1 MTDVAALDAAQEDG
15 RPLYAHVCMAVMEKQ
30 TGRLAALVDA
40 LTEED
45 TAALLFFNGWPG
57 PSTLMMLACSTG
69 NTAAA
74 RYLHSKGADVNDC
87 GADSDEEEP
96 EHPDASPR
104 MTPLHLAAGGGDTT
118 GELVKWLVQEAGAD
132 VKALDR
138 NGCTAFLVAC
148 VRGQLAAV
156 RFFVQQAGCDINMRD
171 GSADRRT
178 GLRWALEGR
187 HWELAG
193 WMIRNG
199 ASTDCLD
206 ARGKTALQVIA
217 DGRPDEANPAW
228 LTVAGLLA
236 TTPDSAAAAD
246 TLASTENPTPPP
258 APAPA
263 PATKGA
269 AKRGAKASTGLCRCC
284 FAAGATLRCGRCQAV
299 CYCSKDC
306 QKKHW
311 KGRGVCAPNGC
322 REAPHKEWCVAPAQV
337 GATAG
342 QLVAAIGSCRTS
354 TALQNRCGG
363 PDATLD
369 AISAVALR
377 HNEAVWEAAVQ
388 RGLHAA
394 LVGAFQAEAAYY
406 HTRGEPLWPT
416 DAGCLSVLH
425 FVCNHLPHI
434 FIRTGTLD

>member
-178 GLRWALEGR
+178 GLGWALEGR

-236 TTPDSAAAAD
+236 TTPDSAAAAVRPSD
-246 TLASTENPTPPP
+246 GRRPQA
-258 APAPA
+258 
-263 PATKGA
+263 
-269 AKRGAKASTGLCRCC
+269 
-284 FAAGATLRCGRCQAV
+284 FAAARVEARAQRATA
-299 CYCSKDC
+299 
-306 QKKHW
+306 
-311 KGRGVCAPNGC
+311 RGMQQRRGHNERTQPAATV
-322 REAPHKEWCVAPAQV
+322 APHE
-337 GATAG
+337 
-342 QLVAAIGSCRTS
+342 R
-354 TALQNRCGG
+354 R
-363 PDATLD
+363 
-369 AISAVALR
+369 
-377 HNEAVWEAAVQ
+377 
-388 RGLHAA
+388 
-394 LVGAFQAEAAYY
+394 
-406 HTRGEPLWPT
+406 
-416 DAGCLSVLH
+416 
-425 FVCNHLPHI
+425 
-434 FIRTGTLD
+434 